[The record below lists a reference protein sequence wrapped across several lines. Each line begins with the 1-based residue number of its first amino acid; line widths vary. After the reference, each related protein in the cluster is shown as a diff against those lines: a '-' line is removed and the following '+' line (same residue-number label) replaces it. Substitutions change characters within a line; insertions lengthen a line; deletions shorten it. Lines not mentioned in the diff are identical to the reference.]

1 MLNEVIFPSSTKED
15 QVAEVETNAEL
26 EDKSMNGTYVNR
38 LNLLLPFDLRFWS
51 LKLA

>member
-1 MLNEVIFPSSTKED
+1 MLKEVIFTSSTKED
-15 QVAEVETNAEL
+15 QVAEEETNAEL